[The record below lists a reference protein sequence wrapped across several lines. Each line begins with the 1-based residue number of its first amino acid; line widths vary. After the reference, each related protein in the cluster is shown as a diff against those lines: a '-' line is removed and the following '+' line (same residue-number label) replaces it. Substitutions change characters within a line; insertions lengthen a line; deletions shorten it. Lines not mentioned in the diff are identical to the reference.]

1 MRRHLLCLVVLTFA
15 CHLAANAQDSIFHHL
30 NERIAE
36 RISML
41 NDCISFMTDKSNDLE
56 TRQFYKKRA
65 LKLFVGQG
73 YTYEENGIA
82 KDGVRITITSTNKS
96 RPRSY
101 LVRTYF
107 NGLINLAYPKVSI
120 NFHNIDTSSWEKVN
134 SNLYVCFYYF
144 VQQFIGY
151 RDGTP
156 IYKDITRKKV
166 KCYVE
171 VQDTEYGK
179 EYVVLLGDIY
189 AIDTKQ

>member
-1 MRRHLLCLVVLTFA
+1 MRRYLLCLVLTFA
-15 CHLAANAQDSIFHHL
+15 CHLAANAQDSLFLHL

-56 TRQFYKKRA
+56 ARQFYKEQA

-73 YTYEENGIA
+73 YTYEENDIA
-82 KDGVRITITSTNKS
+82 KDGVRITITPINKS

-107 NGLINLAYPKVSI
+107 NGLINFAYPKVAI
-120 NFHNIDTSSWEKVN
+120 NFHNIDTNSWAKVN

-144 VQQFIGY
+144 DQQFIDY

-156 IYKDITRKKV
+156 TYKDITRKKV

-179 EYVVLLGDIY
+179 EYDVLLGNIY
-189 AIDTKQ
+189 AIETKL